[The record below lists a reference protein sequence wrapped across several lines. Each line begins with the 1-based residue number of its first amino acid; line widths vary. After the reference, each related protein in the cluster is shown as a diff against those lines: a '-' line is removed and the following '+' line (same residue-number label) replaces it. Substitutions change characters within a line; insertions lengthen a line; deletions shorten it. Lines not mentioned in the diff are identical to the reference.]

1 MEKVLES
8 NTSMKKLEVP
18 IRAIIGYLIAPMLT
32 GSLQKALFGN
42 NAATTAKGL
51 LPSHWLGITGVDN
64 NIERCSISSYRLIF
78 FLQTIDVELENV
90 RPRPQ
95 GSSPVYE
102 YAINEYYI
110 NPEDTSIYT
119 DSEFSS
125 RIRKTSFIRTS
136 HPFSKMSDSEEPM
149 EITLSTE
156 AKTGASG
163 FNITG
168 GREEGIIVSQ
178 VLKESPHSDIFCIKE
193 GDQLLSATIY
203 FDNITYEDALKILQ
217 QSEPYK
223 VQFNLKRKLGK
234 EDREKMH
241 SIIQIKKDKQ
251 KQDNGDQL
259 CSFKTTEGDKT
270 VRKREHKKKR
280 SKKDRLSWP
289 KFQSIP
295 STGILGHRRSR
306 STSETND
313 EETQDTSSRVSEL
326 QEDISIKQYERESLG
341 MELQCRKTISGE
353 KISELENK
361 KQAEPYQR
369 LKEKRSLD
377 SSTSVQIDQH
387 SVPKT
392 QLRKGDSL
400 HSYISANTSKDKED
414 NTHNVIWR
422 ETFPEVIIVK
432 EKTLPSPC
440 KVSPLQR
447 RDQTTILQSS
457 TKVRIKELPQQTGLG
472 QQFCDDVTSPTD
484 EKMKSKQRKKKSKK
498 AILGST
504 CTQADDI
511 SEVHSSSSHLKI
523 DFQSSSSNDTE
534 ENKIPED
541 EKEEEKPESESKVQ
555 TDRLITHE
563 ATPMQEHWDVQGTG
577 TEHSIRI
584 TTVQKTIIS
593 PESQIVDK
601 TSPAQRYEIKRE
613 YKVEDINETFAPT
626 EEELK
631 PTKEMAEAATLD
643 TGLSKRDV
651 SLKVAEET
659 VEKATETQDMQITEP
674 KTQVLETV
682 AESSLIETQLSTI
695 STLEFGQPDQAAIPD
710 SSDATPKPKEDI
722 KRELEEREGE
732 TKSEYISTVAK
743 ETSSWGWGI
752 QLPAFKIPLFGKSD
766 KPADLIETEDASK
779 PKEELKSE
787 TEIKEG
793 ETVIQ
798 SVSLS
803 VETEPT
809 TVPKEKVEVEL
820 QQADEKSKPDTDTV
834 QSLEIPKELKEK
846 EPEIV
851 QKELIKEE
859 ETVIESLSLSLETEP
874 TTVPKEKV
882 KVELQQEEEK
892 SKPDTDIVQS
902 LEIPKEVKEKES
914 EIVQKELSI
923 HVEPSMEE
931 HWEVQGKGKRRKKKV
946 TKVEKTVK
954 STESQDIGVTSP
966 TEEYVFTSQ
975 TKMQFE
981 LEDTGETL
989 SPTEEELKPQ
999 KEMAETAT
1007 VKTEPSE
1014 TKVFLTMSEDRVD
1027 TAQITEP
1034 TTQILETVTQLA
1046 VCETQLP
1053 ASTTEEGPQQAEDT
1067 QHDLEE
1073 KEREISSEYVSAA
1086 ENQSASF
1093 GWGIQLPA
1101 FKIPLFGISEKPADL
1116 IDSADVSITKEEEK
1130 PESESKV
1137 QPDRLI
1143 THEATPMQE
1152 HWDVQGTGTEHSIRI
1167 TTVQKTIISPES
1179 QIVDKTS
1186 PAQLYEIKREY
1197 KVEDMSETFA
1207 PTEEE
1212 LKPTKEMAEAA
1223 TLDTGLSKRDVSL
1236 KVAEETVEKATE
1248 TQDTQITEPKTQVLE
1263 TVAESSLSETQLST
1277 ISTLE
1282 FGQPDQAAIPDS
1294 SDATP
1299 KPKEDIKRELEERE
1313 TKSEYISTVAK
1324 ETSSWGWGIQ
1334 LPAFK
1339 IPLFGKSDKPADL
1352 IETEDVSKPKEE
1364 LKSETEIKE
1373 GETVI
1378 QSVSLSVETEPTTV
1392 PKEKVE
1398 VELQQADEKSKPD
1411 TDTVQSLEI
1420 PKELKEKEPQIV
1432 QKELIKEEETVIESL
1447 SLSLET
1453 EPTTVPKEKVKVELQ
1468 QEKEKSK
1475 PDTDIVQSLEIPK
1488 EVKEKES
1495 EIVQKEL
1502 RIHVEPSMEEHW
1514 EVQGKGKRRR
1524 KKVTKVE
1531 KTVKSTESQDV
1542 GVTSPTEEYVFTS
1555 QTKMQFE
1562 LEDTGETLSP
1572 TEEELKPQ
1580 KEMAE
1585 TATVKTEPSET
1596 KVFLT
1601 MSEDRVDTAQITEP
1615 TTQILE
1621 TVMQLAVCGTQLPAS
1636 TTEEGPH
1643 QAEDTQ
1649 LDLEEKEREI
1659 SSEYVSAAEHQ
1670 SASLGWGI
1678 QLPAFK
1684 IPLFGISEKTA
1695 DLITKE
1701 EEKPESESKV
1711 QTDRLITHEAT
1722 PMQEHWDVQGTG
1734 TEHSIRITTVQ
1745 KTIISPESQIVD
1757 KTSPAQL
1764 YEIKREYKVEDISE
1778 TFAPTEEELKP
1789 TKEMAEAATLDT
1801 GLRKRDVS
1809 LKVAEGPVEKATET
1823 QDTQIT
1829 EPKTQ
1834 VLETVAESS
1843 LSETQLS
1850 TISTLEFGQPDQA
1863 AIPDSS
1869 DATPQPK
1876 EDIKHEL
1883 EEREGETKSEYIST
1897 VAKETS
1903 SWGWGIQL
1911 PAFKIPLF
1919 GKSDKP
1925 ADLIETEDASKP
1937 KEELKSE
1944 TEIKEEETVIESLSL
1959 SLETEPTTVPKEKVK
1974 VELQQEEEKS
1984 KPDTDIV
1991 QSLEIPKEVKEKESE
2006 IVQKELSTHVE
2017 PSMEEHWEVEGKGKR
2032 RRKKVT
2038 KVEKTVKSTESQD
2051 VGVTSP
2057 TEEYIFTSQT
2067 KMQFELEDTGETLSP
2082 TEEELKPQKE
2092 MAETATVKTEPSET
2106 KVFLTMSEDRVD
2118 TAQITEP
2125 TIQILETVTQLAV
2138 CETQLPA
2145 STTEEGPQQAEDTQ
2159 LDLEEKE
2166 REISSEYVSAA
2177 ENQSASL
2184 GWGIQ
2189 LPAFKIPLFGIS
2201 EKPADLIDSADVS
2214 ITKEE
2219 EKPENESK
2227 VQTDRLITHEATP
2240 MQKHWDVHGTGTEHS
2255 IRITTVQKTI
2265 ISPESQIVDKTSPAQ
2280 LYEIKREYKVE
2291 DINETFAPT
2300 EKELKPTKEMA
2311 EAATLDTGLS
2321 KRDVSLK
2328 VAEETVEKATETQD
2342 MQITEPKTQV
2352 LETVAESSLSETQLS
2367 TISTLEFGQP
2377 DQAAIPDSSDAT
2389 PKPKEDIKR
2398 ELEEREGETKSVYIS
2413 TVAKETSS
2421 WGWGIQ
2427 LPAFKIPLFGKSDKP
2442 ADLIET
2448 EDASKP
2454 KEELKSETEIKE
2466 GETVIQSVSLSV
2478 ETEPTTVPKEK
2489 VEVELQQADEKSKP
2503 DTDTVQSLEIPKEL
2517 KEKEPEIVQKEL
2529 IKEEE
2534 TVIESLSLSLET
2546 EPTTVPKEKVKVKLQ
2561 QEEEKSKPYTDIV
2574 QSLEI
2579 PKEVK
2584 EKESEIVQKELSIHV
2599 EPSMEEHWEVQGKG
2613 KRRKKKVTKVE
2624 KTVKS
2629 TESQDV
2635 GVTSPKEEYIFTSQT
2650 KMQFELEDTGETLSP
2665 TEEELKPQ
2673 KEMAE
2678 TATVKTEPSET
2689 KVFLTMS
2696 EDRVDTAQITEPT
2709 IQILETVT
2717 QLAVCETQLPAS
2729 TTEEGPQQAEDTQLD
2744 LEEKEREI
2752 SSEYVSAAE
2761 NQSASLGW
2769 GIQLPAFKIPLFGI
2783 SEKPADLIDSADV
2796 SITKEEE
2803 KPENE
2808 SKVQTDRLI
2817 THEATPMQ
2825 EHWDVHGTGTEHSI
2839 RITTVQKTII
2849 SPESQIV
2856 DKTSPAQL
2864 YEIKREYKVEDI
2876 NETFAPTE
2884 KELKPTK
2891 EMAEAATLDTGLS
2904 KRDVSLKVAEETVEK
2919 ATETQDMQITE
2930 PKTQV
2935 LETVA
2940 ESSLSET
2947 QLSTISTLEFG
2958 QPDQGAIPDSSDA
2971 TPKPKEDIKR
2981 ELEER
2986 EGETKSVYISTVA
2999 KETSSWGW
3007 GIQLPAFKIPLFGK
3021 SDKPADLIET
3031 EDASKPKEELKSE
3044 TEIKEGETVIQS
3056 VSLSVETEPT
3066 TVPKEKVE
3074 VELQQADE
3082 KSKPDTDT
3090 VQSLEIPKELKE
3102 KEPEIVQK
3110 ELIKEE
3116 ETVIESLSLSLETE
3130 PTTVPKEKV
3139 KVKLQQEE
3147 EKSKPYTDIVQ
3158 SLEIPKEV
3166 KEKESEIVQKELSIH
3181 VEPSM
3186 EEHWEVQGK
3195 GKRRKKKVT
3204 KVEKTVKSTESQD
3217 VGVTSPKEE
3226 YIFTS
3231 QTKMQFELEDTG
3243 ETLSPTE
3250 EELKPQKEMA
3260 ETATVKTEPSETK
3273 VFLTMSEDRVDTAQI
3288 TEPTIQ
3294 ILETVTQ
3301 LAVCETQLPAST
3313 TEEGPQQAEDTQLD
3327 LEEKEREISSEYV
3340 SAAENQSAS
3349 LGWGIQ
3355 LPAFKIPLFG
3365 ISEKPADL
3373 IDSADVSITKEEEKP
3388 ENESKVQTDRLIT
3401 HEATPMQEHWDV
3413 HGTGTEH
3420 SIRITTV
3427 QKTIIS
3433 PESQIVDKTSPA
3445 QLYEIKREYKVE
3457 DINETF
3463 APTEKELKPTKEMAE
3478 AATLDTGLSKRDV
3491 SLKVAEETVEKAT
3504 ETQDM
3509 QITEP
3514 KTQVLETVAE
3524 SSLSETQLSTIS
3536 TLEFGQPDQAAI
3548 PDSSD
3553 ATPKPKEDIKREL
3566 EEREGETKSVY
3577 ISTVAKETSSWG
3589 WGIQLPAFKIPLF
3602 GKSDKPADLIET
3614 EDASK
3619 PKEELKSETE
3629 IKEGETV
3636 IQSVSLSVET
3646 EPTTVPK
3653 EKVEVELQQADEKSK
3668 PDTDTVQSLE
3678 IPKELKE
3685 KEPEIVQKELI
3696 KEEETV
3702 IESLSLSLETEP
3714 TTVPKEKVKVKLQQ
3728 EEEKSKPYT
3737 DIVQSLEIPK
3747 EVKEKES
3754 EIVQKELSI
3763 HVEPS
3768 MEEHWEVQGKGKRRK
3783 KKVTKVE
3790 KTVKSTESQDVG
3802 VTSPKEEYVFTSQTK
3817 MQFELEDTGETLSP
3831 TEEEL
3836 KPQKEMAETAT
3847 VKTEPSETKV
3857 FLTMSEDRVD
3867 TAQITEPTTQILE
3880 TVTQLAVC
3888 ETQLPATT
3896 TEEGPQQAEDTQ
3908 LDLEEKEREISSEYV
3923 SAAENQSASLGW
3935 GIQLP
3940 AFKIPLFGISQ
3951 KPADLIDSA
3960 VVSITKEKEKPE
3972 SESKVQPDR
3981 LITHEATPMQEHWD
3995 VQGTGTEHSIRI
4007 TTVQKTIISPESQI
4021 VDKTSPAQIYEIK
4034 TEYKVEDI
4042 SETFAPTEEELKPT
4056 KEMTEAATLDTGLSK
4071 RDVSLKVAE
4080 ETVEKA
4086 TETQDTQITEPKT
4099 QVLETVAESSLS
4111 KTQLSTFSTLEFGQ
4125 PDQAAIP
4132 DSSDA
4137 TPQPKEDI
4145 KRELEER
4152 EGETKSEY
4160 ISTVAKETSSWGWG
4174 IQLPAFKIP
4183 LFGKSDKPADL
4194 IETEDASKPKE
4205 ELKSETEIKEGETVI
4220 QSVSLSVENE
4230 PTTVPKEKVEV
4241 ELKQADEKSKPDT
4254 DTVQSL
4260 EIPKEL
4266 KEKEPEIV
4274 QKELIKEEET
4284 VIESLSLSLETEP
4297 TTVPKEKVKVELQQ
4311 EKEKSKPDTDIVQS
4325 LEIPKEVKEKES
4337 EIVQKELSIHVEPSM
4352 EEHWEVQGKGKRRK
4366 KKVTKVEKTVK
4377 STESQD
4383 VGVTSPKEEY
4393 VFTSQTKMQFEL
4405 EDTGETLSPTEEEL
4419 KPQKEMAETATV
4431 KTEPSETKVFLTMS
4445 EDRVDT
4451 AQITEP
4457 TTQILETV
4465 TQLAVCET
4473 QLPASTT
4480 EQGPQQ
4486 AEDTQLDLEE
4496 KEREISSEY
4505 VSAAE
4510 NQSASLG
4517 WGIQLPAFKIP
4528 LFGISEKPADLIDSA
4543 DVSITKEEEKP
4554 ENESK
4559 VQTDRLITHEA
4570 TPMQEHWDV
4579 HGTGTEHS
4587 IRITTVQKTII
4598 SPESQIVDKTS
4609 PAQLYEIKREYKMED
4624 INETFAPTEEELKPT
4639 KEMAEAATLDTGF
4652 SKRDVSLKVAEET
4665 VEKATETQDTQ
4676 ITEPKTQVLETV
4688 AESSLSETQLSTF
4701 STLEFGQPDQ
4711 AAIPD
4716 SSDAT
4721 PQPKEDIKRE
4731 LEERETKSE
4740 YISTVAKETSSWGWG
4755 IQLPAFKIPLFG
4767 KSDKPADLIE
4777 TEDVSKPKQEL
4788 KSETEIKE
4796 GETVIQSV
4804 SLSVETEPTTVPKEK
4819 IEVELQQADEKSK
4832 PDTDTVQSL
4841 EIPKEL
4847 KEKEPEIV
4855 QKELIKEEETVIES
4869 LSLSLETEPTTV
4881 PKEKVKVELQQEKE
4895 KSKPDTDIVQSLE
4908 IPKEVK
4914 EKESEIVQKELRI
4927 HVEPSM
4933 EEHWEVQG
4941 KGKRRRKKVTKVEKT
4956 VKSTESQDVGVTSPT
4971 EEYVFTSQRKMQ
4983 FELEDTGETLSP
4995 TEEELKPQ
5003 KEMAE
5008 TATVKTEPSET
5019 KVFLTM
5025 SEDRVDTAQITEP
5038 TTQILETVM
5047 QLAFCETQLPAST
5060 TEEGPQQAEDTQ
5072 LDLEEKEREIS
5083 SEYVS
5088 AAEHQSA
5095 SLGWGIQLPAF
5106 KIPLFGISEKTADL
5120 ITKEEEKP
5128 ESESNVQTD
5137 RLITH
5142 EATPMQEHWDV
5153 QGTGTEHSIRITTVQ
5168 KTIISP
5174 ESQIVDKTSPAQLYE
5189 IKREYKV
5196 EDISETFAPTEE
5208 ELKPTKE
5215 MAEAATLDTGLRKR
5229 DVSLK
5234 VAEETVE
5241 KATET
5246 QDMQITEPKT
5256 QVLEKVAESSLSET
5270 QLSTISTLEF
5280 GQPDQAAIPDSSNA
5294 TPQPKEDIKC
5304 ELEEREGETKSE
5316 YIGTVAKETSSW
5328 GWGIQLPAF
5337 KIPLFGKSD
5346 KPADLIET
5354 EDASKPKEE
5363 LKSET
5368 EIKEGETVIQS
5379 VSLSVE
5385 TEPTTVPKEKVE
5397 VELQQADEKSKP
5409 DTDTVQ
5415 SLEIPKE
5422 LKEKEPE
5429 IVQKELIKEEE
5440 TVIESLSLSLETEPT
5455 TVPKEKV
5462 KVELQQ
5468 EEEKSKPDTDIVQSL
5483 EIPKEVKEKESEI
5496 VQKELRIHVEPS
5508 MEEHWEVQ
5516 GKGKRRR
5523 KKVTKVEKSVKST
5536 ESQDVGLTSPTE
5548 EYVFTSQRKMQFELE
5563 DTGETLSPTEEELK
5577 PQKEMAEIATV
5588 KSEPSETKVFLTMS
5602 EDRVDTA
5609 QITEPTTQILET
5621 VMQLAVC
5628 ETQLP
5633 ASTTEEGPQ
5642 QAEDT
5647 QLDLEE
5653 KEREISSEYVSAAE
5667 NQSAS
5672 LGWGIQ
5678 LPAFKIPLF
5687 GISEKPADLIDS
5699 AVVSI
5704 TKEKEKP
5711 ESESKVQP
5719 DRLITHEATPMQE
5732 HWDVQGTGTEHSIRI
5747 TTVQKTIISPESQIV
5762 DKTSPA
5768 QIYEIKREYKV
5779 EDISETFAPTEEEL
5793 KPTKEMT
5800 EAATLD
5806 TGLSK
5811 RDVSLKVAEETVEKA
5826 TETQDMQITEPK
5838 TQVLETVAESSLSE
5852 TQLSTFS
5859 TLEFGQPDQAAI
5871 PDSSDATPQP
5881 KEDIKRELEEREG
5894 ETKSEYIST
5903 VAKETSS
5910 WGWGIQLPAFKIP
5923 LFGKSDKPADLIET
5937 EDASK
5942 PKEELK
5948 SETEIKEEETV
5959 IESLSLSLETEP
5971 TTVPKEKVKVELQQ
5985 EEEKSKPDTDIVQSL
6000 EIPKEVKE
6008 KESEI
6013 VQKELSIHVEPSME
6027 EHWEVHGKGKRRKKK
6042 VTKVEKT
6049 VKSTESQDVGVTSPK
6064 EEYVFTS
6071 QTKMQF
6077 ELEDTGETLSP
6088 TEEELK
6094 PQKEMAETATVK
6106 TEPSETK
6113 VFLTMSE
6120 DRVDTAQITEPTTQI
6135 LETVTQLAVCETQL
6149 PASTTEEGP
6158 QQAEDTQ
6165 LDLEEKE
6172 REISSEYVSAAEN
6185 QSASLGWGIQLPAFK
6200 IPLFGISEKP
6210 ADLIDSAVVSITKE
6224 KEKPESES
6232 KVQPDRLITH
6242 EATPM
6247 QEHWDVQGTGTEHSI
6262 RITMV
6267 QKTIISPE
6275 SQIVDKTSP
6284 AQIYEIKREYKVKD
6298 ISETFAPTEEELKP
6312 TKEMTEAATLDTG
6325 LSKRDVSLKVAEET
6339 VEKATETQDTQITEP
6354 KTQVLE
6360 TVAES
6365 SLSETQL
6372 STFSTLEF
6380 GQPDQAAIPDSS
6392 NATPQ
6397 PKEDIKRE
6405 LEEREGETKS
6415 VYISTVAKETS
6426 SWGWGIQLPAFKIP
6440 LFGKSDKPADLIET
6454 EDASKPKEELK
6465 SETEIKEGETVIQ
6478 SVSLSVE
6485 TEPTTVPKEKV
6496 EVELQQADEKSKP
6509 DTDTV
6514 QSLEI
6519 PKELKENEPE
6529 IVQKELIK
6537 EEETVIESLSLS
6549 LETEPTTVPKEK
6561 VKVELQQE
6569 KEKSKPDTDI
6579 VQSLEIPK
6587 EVKEKE
6593 SEIVQKELRIHVEP
6607 SMEEHWEVQGK
6618 GKRRRK
6624 KVTKVEK
6631 TVKSKESQDVGVTSP
6646 TEEYVF
6652 TSQTKMQ
6659 FELEDT
6665 GETLSPTEEELKPQ
6679 KEMAETATVKTEP
6692 SETKVFLSMS
6702 EDRVDTAQITE
6713 PTTQILET
6721 VMQLAVCETQLPA
6734 STTEEGPQQAEDTQL
6749 DLEEKERE
6757 ISSEYV
6763 SAAENQSASLGWGI
6777 QLPAFKIPLFGI
6789 SEKTEDLITKEEEKP
6804 ESESKVQTDRLI
6816 THEATP
6822 MQEHWDVQGTGTE
6835 HSIRITTVQKTII
6848 SPESQIVD
6856 KTSPAQLYEI
6866 KREYKVEDISET
6878 FAPTEEELKPTKEM
6892 AEAATLDTGLR
6903 KRDVSLKVAE
6913 ETVEKATETQDTQIT
6928 EPKTQVLETV
6938 AESSLSETQLSTIST
6953 LEFGQPDQAAIPDS
6967 SDATPQPKED
6977 IKHELEEREGE
6988 TKSEYISTV
6997 AKETSSWGWGIQL
7010 PAFKIPLFGKSDKPA
7025 DLIET
7030 EDASKPKEELKSET
7044 EIKEGETVIQ
7054 SVSLSVETEPTTVPK
7069 EKVEVEL
7076 QQADEKSKPDTDTVQ
7091 SLEIPKNLK
7100 KKNLK

>member
-1 MEKVLES
+1 MVS
-8 NTSMKKLEVP
+8 NRPL
-18 IRAIIGYLIAPMLT
+18 
-32 GSLQKALFGN
+32 KAEEPDGD
-42 NAATTAKGL
+42 AEDDT
-51 LPSHWLGITGVDN
+51 
-64 NIERCSISSYRLIF
+64 
-78 FLQTIDVELENV
+78 TIDVELENV

-541 EKEEEKPESESKVQ
+541 EKVSTSSVAFKRLVNSDAEINNRGDIAELQQNHVAESKLHGFQMPLFGISQKEGSILSGTEPTSEKKPPDRQQILSGWKLQMPIIKMPKLPKLQRKSFRSEIVEQSDINTNNIGTEGEDTIIITDAPILSTLHKETEKSASSRTKNIESNKLPEVLYLPDNREPVITGGNIHQQSVLKHKFVKSQSGKHESDLNINFLDTKKEIYTLPESAKTVDKENIHMRSTPLQLHLQDVGSDTLSTSKLKLNTDMIAEIPVPELDPQITDMLLPEQFEPEKAIIQDNENDSNISLKYGVTHDRSDAEGKEALVKIPKLKIPSFDSFAQNVKDSGEREHKTIVDINKDSKQNIPRTAKVKLPKVELSLPKFKGHKSQYKVHINTDNESSGNINDFNNKWTFSEGLMHDSSFSSNTKDKIKIHTDGVFQIQADINKPSATNVNTIEVSENQDNEISKETNANDLVGVAEDIKIVFPHMQIPQYSEYISDKNEEEAEQMKRLVTETDFELKKDINKCELTERTKIHKLNKKGVKGEQEHTNTLTESIVGGLTQEYDVGNNDISEALQRKNISTSETLQDTIANMDIQNYNYELDNKELNYKTKSKNESIKQNIQQDAKTTFTYSEGKHANEKNTNNQLSKLKFPKFELSKHFKQVKPQKENAETALVNTEKSETKVFLNMPEDRVEIALKAQITEPTTRILKTFKEPSICEIQLPKSITGKGKQQAEDTLEKEREISSEYVSAAKNQSASLGWGIQLPAFKIPLFGISEKTADLIDSADVSITKEEEKPESESKVQ

-710 SSDATPKPKEDI
+710 SSDATPNPKEDI

-1086 ENQSASF
+1086 ENQSASL

-1101 FKIPLFGISEKPADL
+1101 FKIPLFGISQKPSDL

-1186 PAQLYEIKREY
+1186 PAQLYEIKTEY

-1453 EPTTVPKEKVKVELQ
+1453 EPTTVPKEKVKVALQ

-1542 GVTSPTEEYVFTS
+1542 GVTSPTEEYVFIS

-1621 TVMQLAVCGTQLPAS
+1621 TVMQLAVCRTQLPAS

-1659 SSEYVSAAEHQ
+1659 SSEYVSAAEQQ
-1670 SASLGWGI
+1670 STSLGWGI

-2201 EKPADLIDSADVS
+2201 QKPADLIDSAVVS
-2214 ITKEE
+2214 ITKEK
-2219 EKPENESK
+2219 EKPESESK
-2227 VQTDRLITHEATP
+2227 VQPDRLITHEATP
-2240 MQKHWDVHGTGTEHS
+2240 MQEHWDVQGTGTEHS

-2280 LYEIKREYKVE
+2280 IYEIKREYKVE
-2291 DINETFAPT
+2291 DISETFAPT
-2300 EKELKPTKEMA
+2300 EEELKPTKEMT

-2352 LETVAESSLSETQLS
+2352 LETVAESSLSKTQLSTFSTLEFGQPDQAAIPDSSDATPQPKEDIKRELEEREGETKSEYISTVAKETSSWGWGIQLPAFKIPLFGKSDKPADLIESEDNTGRVQGKGKRRKKKVTKVEKTVKSTETQDVGVTSPTEEYVFTSQTKMQFELEDSGETLSPTEEELKPQKEMAETATVKTEPSETKVFLTMSEDRVDTAQITEPTTQILETVTQLAVCETQLPASTTEEGPQQAEDTQHDLEEKEREISSEYVSAAENQSASFGWGIQLPAFKIPLFGISEKPADLIDSADVSITKEEEKPESESKVQPDRLITHEATPMQEHWDVQGTGTEHSIRITTVQKTIISPESQIVDKTSPAQLYEIKTEYKVEDMSETFAPTEEELKPTKEMAEAATLDTGLSKRDVSLKVAEETVEKATETQDTQITEPKTQVLETVAESSLSETQLS

-2389 PKPKEDIKR
+2389 PQPKEDIKR
-2398 ELEEREGETKSVYIS
+2398 ELEEREGETKSEYISTVAKETSSWGWGIQLPAFKIPLFGKSDKPADLIETEDASKPKEKLKSETEIKEGETVIQSVSLSVETEPTTVPKEKVEVELQQADEKSKPDTDTVQSLEIPKELKEKEPEIVQKELIKEEETVIESLSLSLETEPTTVPKEKVKVELQQEEEKSKPDTDIVQSLEIPKEVKEKESEIVQKELSIHVEPSMEEHWEVQGKGKRRKKKVTKVEKTVKSTETQDVGVTSPTEEYVFTSQTKMQFELEDSGETLSPTEEELKPQKEMAETATVKTEPSETKVFLTMSEDRVDTAQITEPTTQILETVTQLAVCETQLPASTTEEGPQQAEDTQLDLEEKEREISSEYVSAAENQSASLGWGIQLPAFKIPLFGISEKPADLIDSAVVSITKEKEKPESESKVQPDRLITHEATPMQEHWDVQGTGTEHSIRITTVQKTIISPESQIVDKTSPAQIYEIKREYKVEDISETFAPTEEELKPTKEMTEAVTLDTGLSKRDVSLKVAEETVEKATETQDTHVTEPKTQVLETVAESSLSETQLSTFSTLEFGQPDQAAIPDSSDATPQPKEDIKRELEERETKSEYISTVAKETSSWGWGIQLPAFKIPLFGKSDKPADLIETEDVSKPKQELKSETEIKEGETVIQSVSLSVETEPTTVPKEKIEVELQQADEKSKPDTDTVQSLEIPKELKEKEPQIVQKELIKEEETVIESLSLSLETEPTTVPKEKVKVELQQEKEKSKPDTDIVQSLEIPKEVKEKESEIVQKELRIHVEPSMEEHWEVQGKGKRRRKKVTKVEKTVKSTESQDVGVTSPTEEYVFTSQTKMQFELEDTGETLSPTEEELKPQKEMAETATVKTEPSETKVFLTMSEDRVDTAQITEPTTQILETVMQLAFCETQLPASTTEQGPQQAEDTQLDLEEKEREISSEYVSAAEHQSASLGWGIQLPAFKIPLFGISEKTADLITKEEEKPESESKVQMDRLITHEATPMQEHWDVQGTGTEHSIRITTVQKTIISPESQIVDKTSPAQLYEIKREYKVEDISETFAPTEEELKPTTEMAEAATLDTGLRKRDVSLKVAEGPVEKATETQDTQITEPKTQVLETVAESSLSETQLSTFSTLEFRQPDQAAIPDSSDATPQPKEDIKRKLEERERETKSEYIS

-2517 KEKEPEIVQKEL
+2517 KEKESEIVQKEL

-2546 EPTTVPKEKVKVKLQ
+2546 EPTTVPKEKVKVELQ
-2561 QEEEKSKPYTDIV
+2561 QEKEKSKPDTDIV

-2635 GVTSPKEEYIFTSQT
+2635 GVTSPKEEY
-2650 KMQFELEDTGETLSP
+2650 
-2665 TEEELKPQ
+2665 
-2673 KEMAE
+2673 
-2678 TATVKTEPSET
+2678 V
-2689 KVFLTMS
+2689 
-2696 EDRVDTAQITEPT
+2696 
-2709 IQILETVT
+2709 
-2717 QLAVCETQLPAS
+2717 
-2729 TTEEGPQQAEDTQLD
+2729 
-2744 LEEKEREI
+2744 
-2752 SSEYVSAAE
+2752 
-2761 NQSASLGW
+2761 
-2769 GIQLPAFKIPLFGI
+2769 
-2783 SEKPADLIDSADV
+2783 
-2796 SITKEEE
+2796 
-2803 KPENE
+2803 
-2808 SKVQTDRLI
+2808 
-2817 THEATPMQ
+2817 
-2825 EHWDVHGTGTEHSI
+2825 
-2839 RITTVQKTII
+2839 
-2849 SPESQIV
+2849 
-2856 DKTSPAQL
+2856 
-2864 YEIKREYKVEDI
+2864 
-2876 NETFAPTE
+2876 
-2884 KELKPTK
+2884 
-2891 EMAEAATLDTGLS
+2891 
-2904 KRDVSLKVAEETVEK
+2904 
-2919 ATETQDMQITE
+2919 
-2930 PKTQV
+2930 
-2935 LETVA
+2935 
-2940 ESSLSET
+2940 
-2947 QLSTISTLEFG
+2947 
-2958 QPDQGAIPDSSDA
+2958 
-2971 TPKPKEDIKR
+2971 
-2981 ELEER
+2981 
-2986 EGETKSVYISTVA
+2986 
-2999 KETSSWGW
+2999 
-3007 GIQLPAFKIPLFGK
+3007 
-3021 SDKPADLIET
+3021 
-3031 EDASKPKEELKSE
+3031 
-3044 TEIKEGETVIQS
+3044 
-3056 VSLSVETEPT
+3056 
-3066 TVPKEKVE
+3066 
-3074 VELQQADE
+3074 
-3082 KSKPDTDT
+3082 
-3090 VQSLEIPKELKE
+3090 
-3102 KEPEIVQK
+3102 
-3110 ELIKEE
+3110 
-3116 ETVIESLSLSLETE
+3116 
-3130 PTTVPKEKV
+3130 
-3139 KVKLQQEE
+3139 
-3147 EKSKPYTDIVQ
+3147 
-3158 SLEIPKEV
+3158 
-3166 KEKESEIVQKELSIH
+3166 
-3181 VEPSM
+3181 
-3186 EEHWEVQGK
+3186 
-3195 GKRRKKKVT
+3195 
-3204 KVEKTVKSTESQD
+3204 
-3217 VGVTSPKEE
+3217 
-3226 YIFTS
+3226 FTS

-3653 EKVEVELQQADEKSK
+3653 EKVEVEL
-3668 PDTDTVQSLE
+3668 
-3678 IPKELKE
+3678 
-3685 KEPEIVQKELI
+3685 
-3696 KEEETV
+3696 
-3702 IESLSLSLETEP
+3702 
-3714 TTVPKEKVKVKLQQ
+3714 
-3728 EEEKSKPYT
+3728 
-3737 DIVQSLEIPK
+3737 
-3747 EVKEKES
+3747 
-3754 EIVQKELSI
+3754 
-3763 HVEPS
+3763 
-3768 MEEHWEVQGKGKRRK
+3768 
-3783 KKVTKVE
+3783 
-3790 KTVKSTESQDVG
+3790 
-3802 VTSPKEEYVFTSQTK
+3802 
-3817 MQFELEDTGETLSP
+3817 
-3831 TEEEL
+3831 
-3836 KPQKEMAETAT
+3836 
-3847 VKTEPSETKV
+3847 
-3857 FLTMSEDRVD
+3857 
-3867 TAQITEPTTQILE
+3867 
-3880 TVTQLAVC
+3880 
-3888 ETQLPATT
+3888 
-3896 TEEGPQQAEDTQ
+3896 
-3908 LDLEEKEREISSEYV
+3908 
-3923 SAAENQSASLGW
+3923 
-3935 GIQLP
+3935 
-3940 AFKIPLFGISQ
+3940 
-3951 KPADLIDSA
+3951 
-3960 VVSITKEKEKPE
+3960 
-3972 SESKVQPDR
+3972 
-3981 LITHEATPMQEHWD
+3981 
-3995 VQGTGTEHSIRI
+3995 
-4007 TTVQKTIISPESQI
+4007 
-4021 VDKTSPAQIYEIK
+4021 
-4034 TEYKVEDI
+4034 
-4042 SETFAPTEEELKPT
+4042 
-4056 KEMTEAATLDTGLSK
+4056 
-4071 RDVSLKVAE
+4071 
-4080 ETVEKA
+4080 
-4086 TETQDTQITEPKT
+4086 
-4099 QVLETVAESSLS
+4099 
-4111 KTQLSTFSTLEFGQ
+4111 
-4125 PDQAAIP
+4125 
-4132 DSSDA
+4132 
-4137 TPQPKEDI
+4137 
-4145 KRELEER
+4145 
-4152 EGETKSEY
+4152 
-4160 ISTVAKETSSWGWG
+4160 
-4174 IQLPAFKIP
+4174 
-4183 LFGKSDKPADL
+4183 
-4194 IETEDASKPKE
+4194 
-4205 ELKSETEIKEGETVI
+4205 
-4220 QSVSLSVENE
+4220 
-4230 PTTVPKEKVEV
+4230 
-4241 ELKQADEKSKPDT
+4241 KQADEKSKPDT

-4266 KEKEPEIV
+4266 KEKKPEIV

-4480 EQGPQQ
+4480 EEGPQQ

-4528 LFGISEKPADLIDSA
+4528 LFGISQKPSDLIDSA
-4543 DVSITKEEEKP
+4543 VVSITKEK
-4554 ENESK
+4554 
-4559 VQTDRLITHEA
+4559 
-4570 TPMQEHWDV
+4570 
-4579 HGTGTEHS
+4579 
-4587 IRITTVQKTII
+4587 
-4598 SPESQIVDKTS
+4598 
-4609 PAQLYEIKREYKMED
+4609 
-4624 INETFAPTEEELKPT
+4624 
-4639 KEMAEAATLDTGF
+4639 
-4652 SKRDVSLKVAEET
+4652 
-4665 VEKATETQDTQ
+4665 
-4676 ITEPKTQVLETV
+4676 
-4688 AESSLSETQLSTF
+4688 
-4701 STLEFGQPDQ
+4701 
-4711 AAIPD
+4711 
-4716 SSDAT
+4716 
-4721 PQPKEDIKRE
+4721 
-4731 LEERETKSE
+4731 
-4740 YISTVAKETSSWGWG
+4740 
-4755 IQLPAFKIPLFG
+4755 
-4767 KSDKPADLIE
+4767 
-4777 TEDVSKPKQEL
+4777 
-4788 KSETEIKE
+4788 
-4796 GETVIQSV
+4796 
-4804 SLSVETEPTTVPKEK
+4804 
-4819 IEVELQQADEKSK
+4819 
-4832 PDTDTVQSL
+4832 
-4841 EIPKEL
+4841 
-4847 KEKEPEIV
+4847 
-4855 QKELIKEEETVIES
+4855 
-4869 LSLSLETEPTTV
+4869 
-4881 PKEKVKVELQQEKE
+4881 
-4895 KSKPDTDIVQSLE
+4895 
-4908 IPKEVK
+4908 
-4914 EKESEIVQKELRI
+4914 
-4927 HVEPSM
+4927 
-4933 EEHWEVQG
+4933 
-4941 KGKRRRKKVTKVEKT
+4941 
-4956 VKSTESQDVGVTSPT
+4956 
-4971 EEYVFTSQRKMQ
+4971 
-4983 FELEDTGETLSP
+4983 
-4995 TEEELKPQ
+4995 
-5003 KEMAE
+5003 
-5008 TATVKTEPSET
+5008 
-5019 KVFLTM
+5019 
-5025 SEDRVDTAQITEP
+5025 
-5038 TTQILETVM
+5038 
-5047 QLAFCETQLPAST
+5047 
-5060 TEEGPQQAEDTQ
+5060 
-5072 LDLEEKEREIS
+5072 
-5083 SEYVS
+5083 
-5088 AAEHQSA
+5088 
-5095 SLGWGIQLPAF
+5095 
-5106 KIPLFGISEKTADL
+5106 
-5120 ITKEEEKP
+5120 EKP
-5128 ESESNVQTD
+5128 ESESKVQPD

-5189 IKREYKV
+5189 IKREYNV

-5215 MAEAATLDTGLRKR
+5215 MAEAATLDTGLSKR

-5234 VAEETVE
+5234 VAEETVK

-5246 QDMQITEPKT
+5246 QDTQITEPKT
-5256 QVLEKVAESSLSET
+5256 QVLETVAESSLSET

-5523 KKVTKVEKSVKST
+5523 KKVTKVEKTVKST

-5588 KSEPSETKVFLTMS
+5588 KTEPSETKVFLTMS

-5628 ETQLP
+5628 RTQLP
-5633 ASTTEEGPQ
+5633 ASTTEEGPH

-5667 NQSAS
+5667 QQS
-5672 LGWGIQ
+5672 
-5678 LPAFKIPLF
+5678 
-5687 GISEKPADLIDS
+5687 
-5699 AVVSI
+5699 
-5704 TKEKEKP
+5704 
-5711 ESESKVQP
+5711 
-5719 DRLITHEATPMQE
+5719 
-5732 HWDVQGTGTEHSIRI
+5732 
-5747 TTVQKTIISPESQIV
+5747 
-5762 DKTSPA
+5762 TS
-5768 QIYEIKREYKV
+5768 
-5779 EDISETFAPTEEEL
+5779 F
-5793 KPTKEMT
+5793 
-5800 EAATLD
+5800 
-5806 TGLSK
+5806 
-5811 RDVSLKVAEETVEKA
+5811 
-5826 TETQDMQITEPK
+5826 
-5838 TQVLETVAESSLSE
+5838 
-5852 TQLSTFS
+5852 
-5859 TLEFGQPDQAAI
+5859 
-5871 PDSSDATPQP
+5871 
-5881 KEDIKRELEEREG
+5881 
-5894 ETKSEYIST
+5894 
-5903 VAKETSS
+5903 
-5910 WGWGIQLPAFKIP
+5910 
-5923 LFGKSDKPADLIET
+5923 
-5937 EDASK
+5937 
-5942 PKEELK
+5942 
-5948 SETEIKEEETV
+5948 
-5959 IESLSLSLETEP
+5959 
-5971 TTVPKEKVKVELQQ
+5971 
-5985 EEEKSKPDTDIVQSL
+5985 
-6000 EIPKEVKE
+6000 
-6008 KESEI
+6008 
-6013 VQKELSIHVEPSME
+6013 
-6027 EHWEVHGKGKRRKKK
+6027 
-6042 VTKVEKT
+6042 
-6049 VKSTESQDVGVTSPK
+6049 
-6064 EEYVFTS
+6064 
-6071 QTKMQF
+6071 
-6077 ELEDTGETLSP
+6077 
-6088 TEEELK
+6088 
-6094 PQKEMAETATVK
+6094 
-6106 TEPSETK
+6106 
-6113 VFLTMSE
+6113 
-6120 DRVDTAQITEPTTQI
+6120 
-6135 LETVTQLAVCETQL
+6135 
-6149 PASTTEEGP
+6149 
-6158 QQAEDTQ
+6158 
-6165 LDLEEKE
+6165 
-6172 REISSEYVSAAEN
+6172 
-6185 QSASLGWGIQLPAFK
+6185 
-6200 IPLFGISEKP
+6200 
-6210 ADLIDSAVVSITKE
+6210 
-6224 KEKPESES
+6224 
-6232 KVQPDRLITH
+6232 
-6242 EATPM
+6242 
-6247 QEHWDVQGTGTEHSI
+6247 
-6262 RITMV
+6262 
-6267 QKTIISPE
+6267 
-6275 SQIVDKTSP
+6275 
-6284 AQIYEIKREYKVKD
+6284 
-6298 ISETFAPTEEELKP
+6298 
-6312 TKEMTEAATLDTG
+6312 
-6325 LSKRDVSLKVAEET
+6325 
-6339 VEKATETQDTQITEP
+6339 
-6354 KTQVLE
+6354 
-6360 TVAES
+6360 
-6365 SLSETQL
+6365 
-6372 STFSTLEF
+6372 
-6380 GQPDQAAIPDSS
+6380 
-6392 NATPQ
+6392 
-6397 PKEDIKRE
+6397 
-6405 LEEREGETKS
+6405 
-6415 VYISTVAKETS
+6415 
-6426 SWGWGIQLPAFKIP
+6426 
-6440 LFGKSDKPADLIET
+6440 
-6454 EDASKPKEELK
+6454 
-6465 SETEIKEGETVIQ
+6465 
-6478 SVSLSVE
+6478 
-6485 TEPTTVPKEKV
+6485 
-6496 EVELQQADEKSKP
+6496 
-6509 DTDTV
+6509 
-6514 QSLEI
+6514 
-6519 PKELKENEPE
+6519 
-6529 IVQKELIK
+6529 
-6537 EEETVIESLSLS
+6537 
-6549 LETEPTTVPKEK
+6549 
-6561 VKVELQQE
+6561 
-6569 KEKSKPDTDI
+6569 
-6579 VQSLEIPK
+6579 
-6587 EVKEKE
+6587 
-6593 SEIVQKELRIHVEP
+6593 
-6607 SMEEHWEVQGK
+6607 
-6618 GKRRRK
+6618 
-6624 KVTKVEK
+6624 
-6631 TVKSKESQDVGVTSP
+6631 
-6646 TEEYVF
+6646 
-6652 TSQTKMQ
+6652 
-6659 FELEDT
+6659 
-6665 GETLSPTEEELKPQ
+6665 
-6679 KEMAETATVKTEP
+6679 
-6692 SETKVFLSMS
+6692 
-6702 EDRVDTAQITE
+6702 
-6713 PTTQILET
+6713 
-6721 VMQLAVCETQLPA
+6721 
-6734 STTEEGPQQAEDTQL
+6734 
-6749 DLEEKERE
+6749 
-6757 ISSEYV
+6757 
-6763 SAAENQSASLGWGI
+6763 GWGI

-6789 SEKTEDLITKEEEKP
+6789 SEKTADLITKEEEKP

-6822 MQEHWDVQGTGTE
+6822 MQEHWDVQGFD
-6835 HSIRITTVQKTII
+6835 SKANSKNRIF
-6848 SPESQIVD
+6848 
-6856 KTSPAQLYEI
+6856 L
-6866 KREYKVEDISET
+6866 
-6878 FAPTEEELKPTKEM
+6878 
-6892 AEAATLDTGLR
+6892 
-6903 KRDVSLKVAE
+6903 
-6913 ETVEKATETQDTQIT
+6913 
-6928 EPKTQVLETV
+6928 
-6938 AESSLSETQLSTIST
+6938 
-6953 LEFGQPDQAAIPDS
+6953 
-6967 SDATPQPKED
+6967 
-6977 IKHELEEREGE
+6977 
-6988 TKSEYISTV
+6988 
-6997 AKETSSWGWGIQL
+6997 
-7010 PAFKIPLFGKSDKPA
+7010 
-7025 DLIET
+7025 
-7030 EDASKPKEELKSET
+7030 
-7044 EIKEGETVIQ
+7044 
-7054 SVSLSVETEPTTVPK
+7054 
-7069 EKVEVEL
+7069 
-7076 QQADEKSKPDTDTVQ
+7076 
-7091 SLEIPKNLK
+7091 SLEL
-7100 KKNLK
+7100 

>member
-1 MEKVLES
+1 
-8 NTSMKKLEVP
+8 
-18 IRAIIGYLIAPMLT
+18 
-32 GSLQKALFGN
+32 
-42 NAATTAKGL
+42 
-51 LPSHWLGITGVDN
+51 
-64 NIERCSISSYRLIF
+64 
-78 FLQTIDVELENV
+78 
-90 RPRPQ
+90 
-95 GSSPVYE
+95 
-102 YAINEYYI
+102 
-110 NPEDTSIYT
+110 
-119 DSEFSS
+119 
-125 RIRKTSFIRTS
+125 
-136 HPFSKMSDSEEPM
+136 MSDSEEPM

-541 EKEEEKPESESKVQ
+541 EKVSTSSVAFKRLVNSDAEINNRGDIAELQQNHVAESKLHGFQMPLFGISQKEGSILSGTEPTSEKKPPDRQQILSGWKLQMPIIKMPKLPKLQRKSFRSEIVEQSDINTNNIGTEGEDTIIITDAPILSTLHKETEKSASSRTKNIESNKLPEVLYLPDNREPVITGGNIHQQSVLKHKFVKSQSGKHESDLNINFLDTKKEIYTLPESAKTVDKENIHMRSTPLQLHLQDVGSDTLSTSKLKLNTDMIAEIPVPELDPQITDMLLPEQFEPEKAIIQDNENDSNISLKYGVTHDRSDAEGKEALVKIPKLKIPSFDSFAQNVKDSGEREHKTIVDINKDSKQNIPRTAKVKLPKVELSLPKFKGHKSQYKVHINTDNESSGNINDFNNKWTFSEGLMHDSSFSSNTKDKIKIHTDGVFQIQADINKPSATNVNTIEVSENQDNEISKETNANDLVGVAEDIKIVFPHMQIPQYSEYISDKNEEEAEQMKRLVTETDFELKKDINKCELTERTKIHKLNKKGVKGEQEHTNTLTESIVGGLTQEYDVGNNDISEALQRKNISTSETLQDTIANMDIQNYNYELDNKELNYKTKSKNESIKQNIQQDAKTTFTYSEGKHANEKNTNNQLSKLKFPKFELSKHFKQVKPQKENAETALVNTEKSETKVFLNMPEDRVEIALKAQITEPTTRILETFKEPSICEIQLPKSITGKGKQQAEDTLEKEREISSEYVSAAENQSASLGWGIQLPAFKIPLFGISEKTADLIDSADVSITKEEEKPESESKVQ

-1514 EVQGKGKRRR
+1514 EVQ
-1524 KKVTKVE
+1524 
-1531 KTVKSTESQDV
+1531 
-1542 GVTSPTEEYVFTS
+1542 
-1555 QTKMQFE
+1555 
-1562 LEDTGETLSP
+1562 
-1572 TEEELKPQ
+1572 
-1580 KEMAE
+1580 
-1585 TATVKTEPSET
+1585 
-1596 KVFLT
+1596 
-1601 MSEDRVDTAQITEP
+1601 
-1615 TTQILE
+1615 
-1621 TVMQLAVCGTQLPAS
+1621 
-1636 TTEEGPH
+1636 
-1643 QAEDTQ
+1643 
-1649 LDLEEKEREI
+1649 
-1659 SSEYVSAAEHQ
+1659 
-1670 SASLGWGI
+1670 
-1678 QLPAFK
+1678 
-1684 IPLFGISEKTA
+1684 
-1695 DLITKE
+1695 
-1701 EEKPESESKV
+1701 
-1711 QTDRLITHEAT
+1711 
-1722 PMQEHWDVQGTG
+1722 
-1734 TEHSIRITTVQ
+1734 
-1745 KTIISPESQIVD
+1745 
-1757 KTSPAQL
+1757 
-1764 YEIKREYKVEDISE
+1764 
-1778 TFAPTEEELKP
+1778 
-1789 TKEMAEAATLDT
+1789 
-1801 GLRKRDVS
+1801 
-1809 LKVAEGPVEKATET
+1809 
-1823 QDTQIT
+1823 
-1829 EPKTQ
+1829 
-1834 VLETVAESS
+1834 
-1843 LSETQLS
+1843 
-1850 TISTLEFGQPDQA
+1850 
-1863 AIPDSS
+1863 
-1869 DATPQPK
+1869 
-1876 EDIKHEL
+1876 
-1883 EEREGETKSEYIST
+1883 
-1897 VAKETS
+1897 
-1903 SWGWGIQL
+1903 
-1911 PAFKIPLF
+1911 
-1919 GKSDKP
+1919 
-1925 ADLIETEDASKP
+1925 
-1937 KEELKSE
+1937 
-1944 TEIKEEETVIESLSL
+1944 
-1959 SLETEPTTVPKEKVK
+1959 
-1974 VELQQEEEKS
+1974 
-1984 KPDTDIV
+1984 
-1991 QSLEIPKEVKEKESE
+1991 
-2006 IVQKELSTHVE
+2006 
-2017 PSMEEHWEVEGKGKR
+2017 GKGKR

-6049 VKSTESQDVGVTSPK
+6049 VKSTESQDLGVTSPK

-6077 ELEDTGETLSP
+6077 ELEDSGETLSP

-6165 LDLEEKE
+6165 LDLDEKE

-6224 KEKPESES
+6224 EEKPKSES
-6232 KVQPDRLITH
+6232 KVQP
-6242 EATPM
+6242 
-6247 QEHWDVQGTGTEHSI
+6247 
-6262 RITMV
+6262 
-6267 QKTIISPE
+6267 
-6275 SQIVDKTSP
+6275 
-6284 AQIYEIKREYKVKD
+6284 
-6298 ISETFAPTEEELKP
+6298 
-6312 TKEMTEAATLDTG
+6312 
-6325 LSKRDVSLKVAEET
+6325 
-6339 VEKATETQDTQITEP
+6339 
-6354 KTQVLE
+6354 
-6360 TVAES
+6360 
-6365 SLSETQL
+6365 
-6372 STFSTLEF
+6372 
-6380 GQPDQAAIPDSS
+6380 
-6392 NATPQ
+6392 
-6397 PKEDIKRE
+6397 
-6405 LEEREGETKS
+6405 
-6415 VYISTVAKETS
+6415 
-6426 SWGWGIQLPAFKIP
+6426 
-6440 LFGKSDKPADLIET
+6440 
-6454 EDASKPKEELK
+6454 
-6465 SETEIKEGETVIQ
+6465 
-6478 SVSLSVE
+6478 
-6485 TEPTTVPKEKV
+6485 
-6496 EVELQQADEKSKP
+6496 
-6509 DTDTV
+6509 
-6514 QSLEI
+6514 
-6519 PKELKENEPE
+6519 
-6529 IVQKELIK
+6529 
-6537 EEETVIESLSLS
+6537 
-6549 LETEPTTVPKEK
+6549 
-6561 VKVELQQE
+6561 
-6569 KEKSKPDTDI
+6569 
-6579 VQSLEIPK
+6579 
-6587 EVKEKE
+6587 
-6593 SEIVQKELRIHVEP
+6593 
-6607 SMEEHWEVQGK
+6607 
-6618 GKRRRK
+6618 
-6624 KVTKVEK
+6624 
-6631 TVKSKESQDVGVTSP
+6631 
-6646 TEEYVF
+6646 
-6652 TSQTKMQ
+6652 
-6659 FELEDT
+6659 
-6665 GETLSPTEEELKPQ
+6665 
-6679 KEMAETATVKTEP
+6679 
-6692 SETKVFLSMS
+6692 
-6702 EDRVDTAQITE
+6702 
-6713 PTTQILET
+6713 
-6721 VMQLAVCETQLPA
+6721 
-6734 STTEEGPQQAEDTQL
+6734 
-6749 DLEEKERE
+6749 
-6757 ISSEYV
+6757 
-6763 SAAENQSASLGWGI
+6763 
-6777 QLPAFKIPLFGI
+6777 
-6789 SEKTEDLITKEEEKP
+6789 
-6804 ESESKVQTDRLI
+6804 DRLI

-6866 KREYKVEDISET
+6866 KREYNVEDISET
-6878 FAPTEEELKPTKEM
+6878 FAPTEEELKPTKKW
-6892 AEAATLDTGLR
+6892 LR
-6903 KRDVSLKVAE
+6903 L
-6913 ETVEKATETQDTQIT
+6913 
-6928 EPKTQVLETV
+6928 
-6938 AESSLSETQLSTIST
+6938 QLST
-6953 LEFGQPDQAAIPDS
+6953 LG
-6967 SDATPQPKED
+6967 
-6977 IKHELEEREGE
+6977 
-6988 TKSEYISTV
+6988 
-6997 AKETSSWGWGIQL
+6997 
-7010 PAFKIPLFGKSDKPA
+7010 
-7025 DLIET
+7025 
-7030 EDASKPKEELKSET
+7030 
-7044 EIKEGETVIQ
+7044 
-7054 SVSLSVETEPTTVPK
+7054 
-7069 EKVEVEL
+7069 
-7076 QQADEKSKPDTDTVQ
+7076 
-7091 SLEIPKNLK
+7091 
-7100 KKNLK
+7100 

>member
-1 MEKVLES
+1 
-8 NTSMKKLEVP
+8 
-18 IRAIIGYLIAPMLT
+18 
-32 GSLQKALFGN
+32 
-42 NAATTAKGL
+42 
-51 LPSHWLGITGVDN
+51 
-64 NIERCSISSYRLIF
+64 
-78 FLQTIDVELENV
+78 
-90 RPRPQ
+90 
-95 GSSPVYE
+95 
-102 YAINEYYI
+102 
-110 NPEDTSIYT
+110 
-119 DSEFSS
+119 
-125 RIRKTSFIRTS
+125 
-136 HPFSKMSDSEEPM
+136 MSDSEEPM

-541 EKEEEKPESESKVQ
+541 EKVSTSSVAFKRLVNSDAEINNRGDIAELQQNHVAESKLHGFQMPLFGISQKEGSILSGTEPTSEKKPPDRQQILSGWKLQMPIIKMPKLPKLQRKSFRSEIVEQSDINTNNIGTEGEDTIIITDAPILSTLHKETEKSASSRTKNIESNKLPEVLYLPDNREPVITGGNIHQQSVLKHKFVKSQSGKHESDLNINFLDTKKEIYTLPESAKTVDKENIHMRSTPLQLHLQDVGSDTLSTSKLKLNTDMIAEIPVPELDPQITDMLLPEQFEPEKAIIQDNENDSNISLKYGVTHDRSDAEGKEALVKIPKLKIPSFDSFAQNVKDSGEREHKTIVDINKDSKQNIPRTAKVKLPKVELSLPKFKGHKSQYKVHINTDNESSGNINDFNNKWTFSEGLMHDSSFSSNTKDKIKIHTDGVFQIQADINKPSATNVNTIEVSENQDNEISKETNANDLVGVAEDIKIVFPHMQIPQYSEYISDKNEEEAEQMKRLVTETDFELKKDINKCELTERTKIHKLNKKGVKGEQEHTNTLTESIVGGLTQEYDVGNNDISEALQRKNISTSETLQDTIANMDIQNYNYELDNKELNYKTKSKNESIKQNIQQDAKTTFTYSEGKHANEKNTNNQLSKLKFPKFELSKHFKQVKPQKENAETALVNTEKSETKVFLNMPEDRVEIALKAQITEPTTRILETFKEPSICEIQLPKSITGKGKQQAEDTLEKEREISSEYVSAAENQSASLGWGIQLPAFKIPLFGISEKTADLIDSADVSITKEEEKPESESKVQ

-931 HWEVQGKGKRRKKKV
+931 HWEVQGKGKRR
-946 TKVEKTVK
+946 
-954 STESQDIGVTSP
+954 
-966 TEEYVFTSQ
+966 
-975 TKMQFE
+975 
-981 LEDTGETL
+981 
-989 SPTEEELKPQ
+989 
-999 KEMAETAT
+999 
-1007 VKTEPSE
+1007 
-1014 TKVFLTMSEDRVD
+1014 
-1027 TAQITEP
+1027 
-1034 TTQILETVTQLA
+1034 
-1046 VCETQLP
+1046 
-1053 ASTTEEGPQQAEDT
+1053 
-1067 QHDLEE
+1067 
-1073 KEREISSEYVSAA
+1073 
-1086 ENQSASF
+1086 
-1093 GWGIQLPA
+1093 
-1101 FKIPLFGISEKPADL
+1101 
-1116 IDSADVSITKEEEK
+1116 
-1130 PESESKV
+1130 
-1137 QPDRLI
+1137 
-1143 THEATPMQE
+1143 
-1152 HWDVQGTGTEHSIRI
+1152 
-1167 TTVQKTIISPES
+1167 
-1179 QIVDKTS
+1179 
-1186 PAQLYEIKREY
+1186 
-1197 KVEDMSETFA
+1197 
-1207 PTEEE
+1207 
-1212 LKPTKEMAEAA
+1212 
-1223 TLDTGLSKRDVSL
+1223 
-1236 KVAEETVEKATE
+1236 
-1248 TQDTQITEPKTQVLE
+1248 
-1263 TVAESSLSETQLST
+1263 
-1277 ISTLE
+1277 
-1282 FGQPDQAAIPDS
+1282 
-1294 SDATP
+1294 
-1299 KPKEDIKRELEERE
+1299 
-1313 TKSEYISTVAK
+1313 
-1324 ETSSWGWGIQ
+1324 
-1334 LPAFK
+1334 
-1339 IPLFGKSDKPADL
+1339 
-1352 IETEDVSKPKEE
+1352 
-1364 LKSETEIKE
+1364 
-1373 GETVI
+1373 
-1378 QSVSLSVETEPTTV
+1378 
-1392 PKEKVE
+1392 
-1398 VELQQADEKSKPD
+1398 
-1411 TDTVQSLEI
+1411 
-1420 PKELKEKEPQIV
+1420 
-1432 QKELIKEEETVIESL
+1432 
-1447 SLSLET
+1447 
-1453 EPTTVPKEKVKVELQ
+1453 
-1468 QEKEKSK
+1468 
-1475 PDTDIVQSLEIPK
+1475 
-1488 EVKEKES
+1488 
-1495 EIVQKEL
+1495 
-1502 RIHVEPSMEEHW
+1502 
-1514 EVQGKGKRRR
+1514 R

-1801 GLRKRDVS
+1801 GLR
-1809 LKVAEGPVEKATET
+1809 
-1823 QDTQIT
+1823 
-1829 EPKTQ
+1829 
-1834 VLETVAESS
+1834 
-1843 LSETQLS
+1843 
-1850 TISTLEFGQPDQA
+1850 
-1863 AIPDSS
+1863 
-1869 DATPQPK
+1869 
-1876 EDIKHEL
+1876 
-1883 EEREGETKSEYIST
+1883 
-1897 VAKETS
+1897 
-1903 SWGWGIQL
+1903 
-1911 PAFKIPLF
+1911 
-1919 GKSDKP
+1919 
-1925 ADLIETEDASKP
+1925 
-1937 KEELKSE
+1937 
-1944 TEIKEEETVIESLSL
+1944 
-1959 SLETEPTTVPKEKVK
+1959 
-1974 VELQQEEEKS
+1974 
-1984 KPDTDIV
+1984 
-1991 QSLEIPKEVKEKESE
+1991 
-2006 IVQKELSTHVE
+2006 
-2017 PSMEEHWEVEGKGKR
+2017 
-2032 RRKKVT
+2032 
-2038 KVEKTVKSTESQD
+2038 
-2051 VGVTSP
+2051 
-2057 TEEYIFTSQT
+2057 
-2067 KMQFELEDTGETLSP
+2067 
-2082 TEEELKPQKE
+2082 
-2092 MAETATVKTEPSET
+2092 
-2106 KVFLTMSEDRVD
+2106 
-2118 TAQITEP
+2118 
-2125 TIQILETVTQLAV
+2125 
-2138 CETQLPA
+2138 
-2145 STTEEGPQQAEDTQ
+2145 
-2159 LDLEEKE
+2159 
-2166 REISSEYVSAA
+2166 
-2177 ENQSASL
+2177 
-2184 GWGIQ
+2184 
-2189 LPAFKIPLFGIS
+2189 
-2201 EKPADLIDSADVS
+2201 
-2214 ITKEE
+2214 
-2219 EKPENESK
+2219 
-2227 VQTDRLITHEATP
+2227 
-2240 MQKHWDVHGTGTEHS
+2240 
-2255 IRITTVQKTI
+2255 
-2265 ISPESQIVDKTSPAQ
+2265 
-2280 LYEIKREYKVE
+2280 
-2291 DINETFAPT
+2291 
-2300 EKELKPTKEMA
+2300 
-2311 EAATLDTGLS
+2311 
-2321 KRDVSLK
+2321 
-2328 VAEETVEKATETQD
+2328 
-2342 MQITEPKTQV
+2342 
-2352 LETVAESSLSETQLS
+2352 
-2367 TISTLEFGQP
+2367 
-2377 DQAAIPDSSDAT
+2377 
-2389 PKPKEDIKR
+2389 
-2398 ELEEREGETKSVYIS
+2398 
-2413 TVAKETSS
+2413 
-2421 WGWGIQ
+2421 
-2427 LPAFKIPLFGKSDKP
+2427 
-2442 ADLIET
+2442 
-2448 EDASKP
+2448 
-2454 KEELKSETEIKE
+2454 
-2466 GETVIQSVSLSV
+2466 
-2478 ETEPTTVPKEK
+2478 
-2489 VEVELQQADEKSKP
+2489 
-2503 DTDTVQSLEIPKEL
+2503 
-2517 KEKEPEIVQKEL
+2517 
-2529 IKEEE
+2529 
-2534 TVIESLSLSLET
+2534 
-2546 EPTTVPKEKVKVKLQ
+2546 
-2561 QEEEKSKPYTDIV
+2561 
-2574 QSLEI
+2574 
-2579 PKEVK
+2579 
-2584 EKESEIVQKELSIHV
+2584 
-2599 EPSMEEHWEVQGKG
+2599 
-2613 KRRKKKVTKVE
+2613 
-2624 KTVKS
+2624 
-2629 TESQDV
+2629 
-2635 GVTSPKEEYIFTSQT
+2635 
-2650 KMQFELEDTGETLSP
+2650 
-2665 TEEELKPQ
+2665 
-2673 KEMAE
+2673 
-2678 TATVKTEPSET
+2678 
-2689 KVFLTMS
+2689 
-2696 EDRVDTAQITEPT
+2696 
-2709 IQILETVT
+2709 
-2717 QLAVCETQLPAS
+2717 
-2729 TTEEGPQQAEDTQLD
+2729 
-2744 LEEKEREI
+2744 
-2752 SSEYVSAAE
+2752 
-2761 NQSASLGW
+2761 
-2769 GIQLPAFKIPLFGI
+2769 
-2783 SEKPADLIDSADV
+2783 
-2796 SITKEEE
+2796 
-2803 KPENE
+2803 
-2808 SKVQTDRLI
+2808 
-2817 THEATPMQ
+2817 
-2825 EHWDVHGTGTEHSI
+2825 
-2839 RITTVQKTII
+2839 
-2849 SPESQIV
+2849 
-2856 DKTSPAQL
+2856 
-2864 YEIKREYKVEDI
+2864 
-2876 NETFAPTE
+2876 
-2884 KELKPTK
+2884 
-2891 EMAEAATLDTGLS
+2891 
-2904 KRDVSLKVAEETVEK
+2904 
-2919 ATETQDMQITE
+2919 
-2930 PKTQV
+2930 
-2935 LETVA
+2935 
-2940 ESSLSET
+2940 
-2947 QLSTISTLEFG
+2947 
-2958 QPDQGAIPDSSDA
+2958 
-2971 TPKPKEDIKR
+2971 
-2981 ELEER
+2981 
-2986 EGETKSVYISTVA
+2986 
-2999 KETSSWGW
+2999 
-3007 GIQLPAFKIPLFGK
+3007 
-3021 SDKPADLIET
+3021 
-3031 EDASKPKEELKSE
+3031 
-3044 TEIKEGETVIQS
+3044 
-3056 VSLSVETEPT
+3056 
-3066 TVPKEKVE
+3066 
-3074 VELQQADE
+3074 
-3082 KSKPDTDT
+3082 
-3090 VQSLEIPKELKE
+3090 
-3102 KEPEIVQK
+3102 
-3110 ELIKEE
+3110 
-3116 ETVIESLSLSLETE
+3116 
-3130 PTTVPKEKV
+3130 
-3139 KVKLQQEE
+3139 
-3147 EKSKPYTDIVQ
+3147 
-3158 SLEIPKEV
+3158 
-3166 KEKESEIVQKELSIH
+3166 
-3181 VEPSM
+3181 
-3186 EEHWEVQGK
+3186 
-3195 GKRRKKKVT
+3195 
-3204 KVEKTVKSTESQD
+3204 
-3217 VGVTSPKEE
+3217 
-3226 YIFTS
+3226 
-3231 QTKMQFELEDTG
+3231 
-3243 ETLSPTE
+3243 
-3250 EELKPQKEMA
+3250 
-3260 ETATVKTEPSETK
+3260 
-3273 VFLTMSEDRVDTAQI
+3273 
-3288 TEPTIQ
+3288 
-3294 ILETVTQ
+3294 
-3301 LAVCETQLPAST
+3301 
-3313 TEEGPQQAEDTQLD
+3313 
-3327 LEEKEREISSEYV
+3327 
-3340 SAAENQSAS
+3340 
-3349 LGWGIQ
+3349 
-3355 LPAFKIPLFG
+3355 
-3365 ISEKPADL
+3365 
-3373 IDSADVSITKEEEKP
+3373 
-3388 ENESKVQTDRLIT
+3388 
-3401 HEATPMQEHWDV
+3401 
-3413 HGTGTEH
+3413 
-3420 SIRITTV
+3420 
-3427 QKTIIS
+3427 
-3433 PESQIVDKTSPA
+3433 
-3445 QLYEIKREYKVE
+3445 
-3457 DINETF
+3457 
-3463 APTEKELKPTKEMAE
+3463 
-3478 AATLDTGLSKRDV
+3478 
-3491 SLKVAEETVEKAT
+3491 
-3504 ETQDM
+3504 
-3509 QITEP
+3509 
-3514 KTQVLETVAE
+3514 
-3524 SSLSETQLSTIS
+3524 
-3536 TLEFGQPDQAAI
+3536 
-3548 PDSSD
+3548 
-3553 ATPKPKEDIKREL
+3553 
-3566 EEREGETKSVY
+3566 
-3577 ISTVAKETSSWG
+3577 
-3589 WGIQLPAFKIPLF
+3589 
-3602 GKSDKPADLIET
+3602 
-3614 EDASK
+3614 
-3619 PKEELKSETE
+3619 
-3629 IKEGETV
+3629 
-3636 IQSVSLSVET
+3636 
-3646 EPTTVPK
+3646 
-3653 EKVEVELQQADEKSK
+3653 
-3668 PDTDTVQSLE
+3668 
-3678 IPKELKE
+3678 
-3685 KEPEIVQKELI
+3685 
-3696 KEEETV
+3696 
-3702 IESLSLSLETEP
+3702 
-3714 TTVPKEKVKVKLQQ
+3714 
-3728 EEEKSKPYT
+3728 
-3737 DIVQSLEIPK
+3737 
-3747 EVKEKES
+3747 
-3754 EIVQKELSI
+3754 
-3763 HVEPS
+3763 
-3768 MEEHWEVQGKGKRRK
+3768 
-3783 KKVTKVE
+3783 
-3790 KTVKSTESQDVG
+3790 
-3802 VTSPKEEYVFTSQTK
+3802 
-3817 MQFELEDTGETLSP
+3817 
-3831 TEEEL
+3831 
-3836 KPQKEMAETAT
+3836 
-3847 VKTEPSETKV
+3847 
-3857 FLTMSEDRVD
+3857 
-3867 TAQITEPTTQILE
+3867 
-3880 TVTQLAVC
+3880 
-3888 ETQLPATT
+3888 
-3896 TEEGPQQAEDTQ
+3896 
-3908 LDLEEKEREISSEYV
+3908 
-3923 SAAENQSASLGW
+3923 
-3935 GIQLP
+3935 
-3940 AFKIPLFGISQ
+3940 
-3951 KPADLIDSA
+3951 
-3960 VVSITKEKEKPE
+3960 
-3972 SESKVQPDR
+3972 
-3981 LITHEATPMQEHWD
+3981 
-3995 VQGTGTEHSIRI
+3995 
-4007 TTVQKTIISPESQI
+4007 
-4021 VDKTSPAQIYEIK
+4021 
-4034 TEYKVEDI
+4034 
-4042 SETFAPTEEELKPT
+4042 
-4056 KEMTEAATLDTGLSK
+4056 
-4071 RDVSLKVAE
+4071 
-4080 ETVEKA
+4080 
-4086 TETQDTQITEPKT
+4086 
-4099 QVLETVAESSLS
+4099 
-4111 KTQLSTFSTLEFGQ
+4111 
-4125 PDQAAIP
+4125 
-4132 DSSDA
+4132 
-4137 TPQPKEDI
+4137 
-4145 KRELEER
+4145 
-4152 EGETKSEY
+4152 
-4160 ISTVAKETSSWGWG
+4160 
-4174 IQLPAFKIP
+4174 
-4183 LFGKSDKPADL
+4183 
-4194 IETEDASKPKE
+4194 
-4205 ELKSETEIKEGETVI
+4205 
-4220 QSVSLSVENE
+4220 
-4230 PTTVPKEKVEV
+4230 
-4241 ELKQADEKSKPDT
+4241 
-4254 DTVQSL
+4254 
-4260 EIPKEL
+4260 
-4266 KEKEPEIV
+4266 
-4274 QKELIKEEET
+4274 
-4284 VIESLSLSLETEP
+4284 
-4297 TTVPKEKVKVELQQ
+4297 
-4311 EKEKSKPDTDIVQS
+4311 
-4325 LEIPKEVKEKES
+4325 
-4337 EIVQKELSIHVEPSM
+4337 
-4352 EEHWEVQGKGKRRK
+4352 
-4366 KKVTKVEKTVK
+4366 
-4377 STESQD
+4377 
-4383 VGVTSPKEEY
+4383 
-4393 VFTSQTKMQFEL
+4393 
-4405 EDTGETLSPTEEEL
+4405 
-4419 KPQKEMAETATV
+4419 
-4431 KTEPSETKVFLTMS
+4431 
-4445 EDRVDT
+4445 
-4451 AQITEP
+4451 
-4457 TTQILETV
+4457 
-4465 TQLAVCET
+4465 
-4473 QLPASTT
+4473 
-4480 EQGPQQ
+4480 
-4486 AEDTQLDLEE
+4486 
-4496 KEREISSEY
+4496 
-4505 VSAAE
+4505 
-4510 NQSASLG
+4510 
-4517 WGIQLPAFKIP
+4517 
-4528 LFGISEKPADLIDSA
+4528 
-4543 DVSITKEEEKP
+4543 
-4554 ENESK
+4554 
-4559 VQTDRLITHEA
+4559 
-4570 TPMQEHWDV
+4570 
-4579 HGTGTEHS
+4579 
-4587 IRITTVQKTII
+4587 
-4598 SPESQIVDKTS
+4598 
-4609 PAQLYEIKREYKMED
+4609 
-4624 INETFAPTEEELKPT
+4624 
-4639 KEMAEAATLDTGF
+4639 
-4652 SKRDVSLKVAEET
+4652 KRDVSLKVAEET

-4956 VKSTESQDVGVTSPT
+4956 
-4971 EEYVFTSQRKMQ
+4971 
-4983 FELEDTGETLSP
+4983 
-4995 TEEELKPQ
+4995 
-5003 KEMAE
+5003 
-5008 TATVKTEPSET
+5008 
-5019 KVFLTM
+5019 
-5025 SEDRVDTAQITEP
+5025 
-5038 TTQILETVM
+5038 
-5047 QLAFCETQLPAST
+5047 
-5060 TEEGPQQAEDTQ
+5060 
-5072 LDLEEKEREIS
+5072 
-5083 SEYVS
+5083 
-5088 AAEHQSA
+5088 
-5095 SLGWGIQLPAF
+5095 
-5106 KIPLFGISEKTADL
+5106 
-5120 ITKEEEKP
+5120 
-5128 ESESNVQTD
+5128 
-5137 RLITH
+5137 
-5142 EATPMQEHWDV
+5142 
-5153 QGTGTEHSIRITTVQ
+5153 
-5168 KTIISP
+5168 
-5174 ESQIVDKTSPAQLYE
+5174 
-5189 IKREYKV
+5189 
-5196 EDISETFAPTEE
+5196 
-5208 ELKPTKE
+5208 
-5215 MAEAATLDTGLRKR
+5215 
-5229 DVSLK
+5229 
-5234 VAEETVE
+5234 
-5241 KATET
+5241 
-5246 QDMQITEPKT
+5246 
-5256 QVLEKVAESSLSET
+5256 
-5270 QLSTISTLEF
+5270 
-5280 GQPDQAAIPDSSNA
+5280 
-5294 TPQPKEDIKC
+5294 
-5304 ELEEREGETKSE
+5304 
-5316 YIGTVAKETSSW
+5316 
-5328 GWGIQLPAF
+5328 
-5337 KIPLFGKSD
+5337 
-5346 KPADLIET
+5346 
-5354 EDASKPKEE
+5354 
-5363 LKSET
+5363 
-5368 EIKEGETVIQS
+5368 
-5379 VSLSVE
+5379 
-5385 TEPTTVPKEKVE
+5385 
-5397 VELQQADEKSKP
+5397 
-5409 DTDTVQ
+5409 
-5415 SLEIPKE
+5415 
-5422 LKEKEPE
+5422 
-5429 IVQKELIKEEE
+5429 
-5440 TVIESLSLSLETEPT
+5440 
-5455 TVPKEKV
+5455 
-5462 KVELQQ
+5462 
-5468 EEEKSKPDTDIVQSL
+5468 
-5483 EIPKEVKEKESEI
+5483 
-5496 VQKELRIHVEPS
+5496 
-5508 MEEHWEVQ
+5508 
-5516 GKGKRRR
+5516 
-5523 KKVTKVEKSVKST
+5523 VKST

-6339 VEKATETQDTQITEP
+6339 VEKATETQDMQITEPKTQVLETVAESSLSETQLSTISTLEFGQPDQAAIPDSSNATPQPKEDIKCELEEREGETKSVYISTVAKETSSWGWGIQLPAFKIPLFGKSDKPADLIETEDASKPKEELKSETELKEGETVIQSVSLSVETEPTTVPKEKVEVELQQADEKSKPDTDTVQSLEIPKELKEKEPEIVQKELIKEEETVIESLSLSLETEPTTVPKEKVKVELQQEEEKSKPDTDIVKSLEIPKEVKEKESEIVQKELSIHVEPSMEEHWEVQGKGKRRKKKVTKVEKTVKSTESQDLGVTSPKEEYVFTSQTKMQFELEDSGETLSPTEEELKPQKEMAETATVKTEPSETKVFLTMSEDRVDTAQITEPTTQILETVTQLAVCETQLPASTTEEGPQQAEDTQLDLDEKEREISSEYVSAAENQSASLGWGIQLPAFKIPLFGISEKPADLIDSAVVSITKEEEKPKSESKVQPDRLITHEATPMQEHWDVQGTGTEHSIRITTVQKTIISPESQIVDKTSPAQLYEIKREYNVEDISETFAPTEEELKPTKEMAEAATLDTGLSKRDVSLKVAEETVEKATETQDTQITEP

-6372 STFSTLEF
+6372 STISTLEF

-6392 NATPQ
+6392 DATPK

-6519 PKELKENEPE
+6519 PKELKEKEPEIVQKELIKEEETVIESLSLSLETEPTTVPKEKVKVELQQEEEKSKPDTDIVKSLEIPKEVKEKESEIVQKELSIHVEPSMEEHWEVQGKGKRRKKKVTKVEKTVKSTESQDLGVTSPKEEYVFTSQTKMQFELEDSGETLSPTEEELKPQKEMAETATVKTEPSETKVFLTMSEDRVDTAQITEPTTQILETVTQLAVCETQLPATTTEEGPQQAEDTQLDLEEKEREISSEYVSAAENQSASLGWGIQLPAFKIPLFGISEKPADLIDSAVVSITKEEEKPKSESKVQPDRLITHEATPMQEHWDVQGTGTEHSIRITTVQKTIISPESQIVDKTSPAQLYEIKREYNVEDISETFAPTEEELKPTKEMAEAATLDTGLSKRDVSLKVAEETVEKATETQDTQITEPKTQVLETVAESSLSETQLSIISTLEFGQPDQAAIPDSSDATPKPKEDIKRELEEREGETKSEYISTVAKETSSWGWGIQLPAFKIPLFGKSDKPADLIETEDASKHKEELKSETEIKEGETVIQSVSLSVETEPTTVPKEKVEVELQQADEKSKPDTDTVQSLEIPKEPKEKEPE

-6587 EVKEKE
+6587 EVKETE

-6631 TVKSKESQDVGVTSP
+6631 TVKSTESQDVGVTSP

-6692 SETKVFLSMS
+6692 SETKVFLTMS

-6713 PTTQILET
+6713 PTT
-6721 VMQLAVCETQLPA
+6721 
-6734 STTEEGPQQAEDTQL
+6734 
-6749 DLEEKERE
+6749 
-6757 ISSEYV
+6757 
-6763 SAAENQSASLGWGI
+6763 
-6777 QLPAFKIPLFGI
+6777 
-6789 SEKTEDLITKEEEKP
+6789 
-6804 ESESKVQTDRLI
+6804 
-6816 THEATP
+6816 
-6822 MQEHWDVQGTGTE
+6822 
-6835 HSIRITTVQKTII
+6835 
-6848 SPESQIVD
+6848 
-6856 KTSPAQLYEI
+6856 
-6866 KREYKVEDISET
+6866 
-6878 FAPTEEELKPTKEM
+6878 
-6892 AEAATLDTGLR
+6892 
-6903 KRDVSLKVAE
+6903 
-6913 ETVEKATETQDTQIT
+6913 
-6928 EPKTQVLETV
+6928 
-6938 AESSLSETQLSTIST
+6938 
-6953 LEFGQPDQAAIPDS
+6953 
-6967 SDATPQPKED
+6967 
-6977 IKHELEEREGE
+6977 
-6988 TKSEYISTV
+6988 
-6997 AKETSSWGWGIQL
+6997 
-7010 PAFKIPLFGKSDKPA
+7010 
-7025 DLIET
+7025 
-7030 EDASKPKEELKSET
+7030 
-7044 EIKEGETVIQ
+7044 
-7054 SVSLSVETEPTTVPK
+7054 
-7069 EKVEVEL
+7069 
-7076 QQADEKSKPDTDTVQ
+7076 
-7091 SLEIPKNLK
+7091 
-7100 KKNLK
+7100 